1 MASIAVT
8 KNSLSQ
14 VSIWEG
20 MLSRRR
26 DPAQQRKEA
35 QEVNG
40 RHAAGSS
47 KSLRQSELVAGAPAL
62 VGLCKVLRC
71 VNARIASAGVEHE
84 QLYFA

>member
-1 MASIAVT
+1 
-8 KNSLSQ
+8 
-14 VSIWEG
+14 